1 MAATVTIAATAPVEM
16 PWRAAPDDD
25 DVKSRRA
32 VVDDL
37 ADREYWR
44 AAWRVED
51 ANMVAMK
58 GLGLD
63 TDNSNE

>member
-1 MAATVTIAATAPVEM
+1 M

>member
-1 MAATVTIAATAPVEM
+1 MAATVTTAATAPVEM
-16 PWRAAPDDD
+16 PWRAAPDD

-37 ADREYWR
+37 ADREHLR
-44 AAWRVED
+44 AAWRAED
-51 ANMVAMK
+51 ASMATIM

-63 TDNSNE
+63 TDNR